1 MDLVV
6 RRIPG
11 EYVVHRLAPDAVV
24 PNAAWQAAAFLS
36 ITRTQDELSIVASS
50 DVEIA
55 GTRTSGTW
63 ASYRVVGS
71 LDFSVTGVMW
81 RLTGPLAEAGIG
93 ILGIGTFDTDY
104 VLVPPDRCQDAEAA
118 WIAAGI
124 RVAGP

>member
-1 MDLVV
+1 M

-11 EYVVHRLAPDAVV
+11 EYVVHRLAPDATV
-24 PNAAWQAAAFLS
+24 PDAAWRASGFLS

-63 ASYRVVGS
+63 AAYRVVGS

-104 VLVPPDRCQDAEAA
+104 VLVPPDRCHDAEAA
-118 WIAAGI
+118 WRQAGI
-124 RVAGP
+124 SVATS